1 LARPLRIGLTGGI
14 ASGKSTVARRFAE
27 LRVPVVDADEAARA
41 VVAAGTPGLAAVLAR
56 FGPGVLADDGTLER
70 RRLRD
75 LVFADAVARGDLEA
89 ILHPLIR
96 AEMQRR
102 EDLSAGP
109 YLVLAIPLLIE
120 GRLRGEPSRVD
131 RILVVDAD
139 EAEQIARLVRRDGG
153 SPDQARAILA
163 AQASRAERAALADDL
178 LPNFGSEAQLRLA
191 VDRLHERY
199 LELAAAFSP

>member
-1 LARPLRIGLTGGI
+1 MARPLRIGLTGGI

-102 EDLSAGP
+102 EDSSAGP

>member
-1 LARPLRIGLTGGI
+1 LARRLRIGLTGGI

-56 FGPGVLADDGTLER
+56 FGHSMLAADGTLER

-75 LVFADAVARGDLEA
+75 LVFADAAARGDLEA

-102 EDLSAGP
+102 EELSVGP

-120 GRLRGEPSRVD
+120 SRVRGERGHVD

-139 EAEQIARLVRRDGG
+139 EAEQIARLVRRDGS
-153 SPDQARAILA
+153 SPEQARAILA
-163 AQASRAERAALADDL
+163 AQASRAERTAQADDL
-178 LPNFGSEAQLRLA
+178 LPNFGSEAELRLA

-199 LELAAAFSP
+199 LDLAAAFSA

>member
-1 LARPLRIGLTGGI
+1 MSRRLRIGLTGGI

-56 FGPGVLADDGTLER
+56 FGSGILAGDGTLER

-75 LVFADAVARGDLEA
+75 LVFADAAARGDLEA

-96 AEMQRR
+96 TEMRQR
-102 EDLSAGP
+102 EELSVGP
-109 YLVLAIPLLIE
+109 YVVLAIPLLIE
-120 GRLRGEPSRVD
+120 SQVRGERGRVD

-139 EAEQIARLVRRDGG
+139 EARAVRLLESAGLVPGVRHSTGTSIAG
-153 SPDQARAILA
+153 
-163 AQASRAERAALADDL
+163 
-178 LPNFGSEAQLRLA
+178 
-191 VDRLHERY
+191 
-199 LELAAAFSP
+199 